1 MANVRMITTALNNY
15 FVNNKIMIGS
25 EIPTDGNYNVG
36 DIMIKENQVAGE
48 AIGWVCVTGGSPAT
62 WSEFGKEPVLE
73 DGSVN
78 MAKLADDV
86 RLKLALIDAVNV
98 SIKSVRSDI
107 DDLQTDVET
116 LTSDV
121 ENINTVIEEKV
132 GENDTRIVM
141 GFHPTLA
148 PYKVAILPCRFC
160 CKMDREKSQMKRIL
174 VTGGTVFVSKIVA
187 SYFASSK
194 FKDEYQVYVLNRN
207 NHPQVENVIL
217 IHSSRENLKNKLE
230 EYKFDISNIFQ
241 NVLNEMKR
249 IFHCCEAVDE

>member
-1 MANVRMITTALNNY
+1 MANVKMITTVLNSY

-25 EIPTDGNYNVG
+25 EIPTEGVYNVG
-36 DIMIKENQVAGE
+36 DIMIKETQVAGE
-48 AIGWVCVTGGSPAT
+48 AIGWVCVASGVPAT

-132 GENDTRIVM
+132 GENIGDLT
-141 GFHPTLA
+141 GLYTE
-148 PYKVAILPCRFC
+148 
-160 CKMDREKSQMKRIL
+160 DKS
-174 VTGGTVFVSKIVA
+174 
-187 SYFASSK
+187 
-194 FKDEYQVYVLNRN
+194 N
-207 NHPQVENVIL
+207 
-217 IHSSRENLKNKLE
+217 
-230 EYKFDISNIFQ
+230 
-241 NVLNEMKR
+241 
-249 IFHCCEAVDE
+249 